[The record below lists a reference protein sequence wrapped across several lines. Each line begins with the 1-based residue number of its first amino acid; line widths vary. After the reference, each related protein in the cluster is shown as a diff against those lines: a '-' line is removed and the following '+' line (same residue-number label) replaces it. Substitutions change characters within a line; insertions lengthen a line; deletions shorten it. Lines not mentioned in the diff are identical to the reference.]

1 MSAAGLAAQQVW
13 LESAIL
19 GPRPGAAEVE
29 ARLTGSRRMTAEERL
44 EVYRQGYR
52 ARLVE
57 CLADDYPAVKDL
69 LGDDGFDSLASSYVE
84 KFPSHSPSLNRYGV
98 RMADLLCERGDA
110 LGAFAS
116 DLARLEWALVEAI
129 HAAPARQLDPE
140 RLATMGAS
148 GSGEMRLLAAPSVQ
162 LLLLEHPV
170 NRHYQAFRDGAP
182 RGVEVGPTATLVHR
196 QGWVVWRRDVSPAMA
211 VVLGEILAGAT
222 LGSALATAEKRET
235 GPEAG
240 EVTAAFRE
248 WVAGGV
254 FSDASVD

>member
-98 RMADLLCERGDA
+98 RMADLLRERGDA

-129 HAAPARQLDPE
+129 HAPPASA
-140 RLATMGAS
+140 LALQSGAS
-148 GSGEMRLLAAPSVQ
+148 ASGEMRLLAAPSVQ
-162 LLLLEHPV
+162 LLLFQHPV

-182 RGVEVGPTATLVHR
+182 RGVEAGPAATLVHR

-222 LGSALATAEKRET
+222 LGSALAAAETSET
-235 GPEAG
+235 GPDAG
-240 EVTAAFRE
+240 EVTEAFRD